1 MKPPSVSEARAAAAD
16 ARDPHLRLPR
26 ELRVA
31 RVAEAVFIVVTAYVA
46 LSLPLTAVPG
56 GAMIR
61 ARLVFEACVAL
72 AVLLA
77 LPRRP
82 GPVRF
87 LAMALAFY
95 VLVGC
100 LPHLASLPVRFGL
113 APSFMLGLLSL
124 VITVAACAS
133 QGVVLVACAL
143 VRPESLAGGDPR

>member
-1 MKPPSVSEARAAAAD
+1 MSPAPTPEGRAAAD

-46 LSLPLTAVPG
+46 LSLPLANVPG
-56 GAMIR
+56 GALIR
-61 ARLVFEACVAL
+61 ARLVFEVCVAL

-82 GPVRF
+82 GPVRVV
-87 LAMALAFY
+87 AMVLAFY

-100 LPHLASLPVRFGL
+100 LPHMATLVSTFAT
-113 APSFMLGLLSL
+113 APAFMLSLLSL

-133 QGVVLVACAL
+133 QAVVLVACAL
-143 VRPESLAGGDPR
+143 VRPEAPGAEPKA